1 MASGADGGSRQIVSS
16 IAPPHRSRAP
26 AGWLLPVRTPRLG
39 RPRLDPEG
47 SPMRTLL
54 TIACALVALACP
66 AAASAVVGGTAV
78 KPGSY
83 PFVVTVG
90 DTTAFYCGGT
100 LIAPNVVLTAAHCLT
115 DRRTALAELRVSDAT
130 RTLGVSAL
138 VLHPKFDEGSMH
150 YDAALLFLS
159 QPLDGVR
166 TLSMATSSPRAGTTV
181 SAAGWGKTRE
191 GAATTPGAAAQRR
204 PRGRDDE
211 RVQPRQHELRP
222 VLRAEH
228 AVREQAGTRHLL
240 GRQRR
245 PARRHER
252 RPRGPGRDHEL
263 RRRLRA
269 TRSPGRLHA
278 GLGNPGL
285 GALAAEARRRGRC
298 PDPVPTA

>member
-1 MASGADGGSRQIVSS
+1 
-16 IAPPHRSRAP
+16 
-26 AGWLLPVRTPRLG
+26 
-39 RPRLDPEG
+39 
-47 SPMRTLL
+47 MRTLL

-166 TLSMATSSPRAGTTV
+166 TLSMATSSPRAGSTV

-191 GAATTPGAAAQRR
+191 GAATTPG
-204 PRGRDDE
+204 
-211 RVQPRQHELRP
+211 ELRSA
-222 VLRAEH
+222 VLE
-228 AVREQAGTRHLL
+228 VGTTS
-240 GRQRR
+240 
-245 PARRHER
+245 ECS
-252 RPRGPGRDHEL
+252 RGNTSFGPYFAPSMLCASKPGRDTCSGDSGGPLVGTSGGHAAL
-263 RRRLRA
+263 VGITSFGDGCARPGHPGVYTRVTAIRA
-269 TRSPGRLHA
+269 WVLSQLKLMA
-278 GLGNPGL
+278 G
-285 GALAAEARRRGRC
+285 AAVLT
-298 PDPVPTA
+298 P